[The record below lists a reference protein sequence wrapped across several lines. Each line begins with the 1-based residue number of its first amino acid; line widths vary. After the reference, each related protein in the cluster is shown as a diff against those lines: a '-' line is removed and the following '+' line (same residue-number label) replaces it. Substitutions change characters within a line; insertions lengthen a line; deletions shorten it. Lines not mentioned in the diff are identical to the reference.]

1 MNSAIKTYRIELVD
15 ALRGS
20 AILCIILL
28 HNMERFEFNYSLQD
42 LPLWVKDLDK
52 SVMFS
57 AYFLF
62 GGKAYAIFALLFG
75 FSFFIQNNNQQLQGK
90 NYRLRFFW
98 RMVLLLIF
106 GFINTAFYQGDILT
120 LYAIFGLILIPTCNL
135 SNRTVF
141 IIAMFLMVQPVEI
154 GRIIY
159 AFANPNFVPSPNL
172 SNGYYKEIAN
182 YMNNGNF
189 LDYIVGNVTL
199 GKMASLLW
207 SWENGRFMQAPALF
221 LLGFLAGRKQLFV
234 MNETTIVFW
243 KSVLKYAII
252 IFVPLYAT
260 TVYLPAMVKSIA
272 ILNPLLVILSSWGNI
287 AFMFFLVAGFI
298 LLFQKNTSNK
308 IFGNLVFFG
317 KMGLTNYILQSIA
330 GSTIYY
336 KYGFGLY
343 KYTGAFY
350 GLFIGVALFI
360 LNLAFCKYWLKTH
373 KQGPLEYLWYKATWF
388 NFNKNS
394 VSISPN
400 IISPVNNKDA
410 IKTM

>member
-1 MNSAIKTYRIELVD
+1 MNPVIKTNRIEVVD
-15 ALRGS
+15 ALRGF

-28 HNMERFEFNYSLQD
+28 HNMERFEFNYSLQN
-42 LPLWVKDLDK
+42 LPFWVKDLDK
-52 SVMFS
+52 NILFS

-75 FSFFIQNNNQQLQGK
+75 FSFFIQNNTQQLQGK
-90 NYRLRFFW
+90 DYRLRFFW

-106 GFINTAFYQGDILT
+106 GYINTAFYQGDILT
-120 LYAIFGLILIPTCNL
+120 LYAIFGLILILTCNL
-135 SNRTVF
+135 SNKTVF
-141 IIAMFLMVQPVEI
+141 IIAMFLMAQPVEI
-154 GRIIY
+154 GRILY
-159 AFANPNFVPSPNL
+159 AFANPGFVPAPNL

-199 GKMASLLW
+199 GKTASLLW

-221 LLGFLAGRKQLFV
+221 LLGFLAGRKKLFV

-243 KSVLKYAII
+243 KSVLKYAFI

-260 TVYLPAMVKSIA
+260 AVYLPEMAKNLA
-272 ILNPLLVILSSWGNI
+272 ILNPLFVMFTSWGNT
-287 AFMFFLVAGFI
+287 AFTFFLVAGFI
-298 LLFQKNTSNK
+298 MLFQQTTSNK
-308 IFGNLVFFG
+308 ILINLVPFG
-317 KMGLTNYILQSIA
+317 KMGLTNYILQSIV
-330 GSTIYY
+330 GSTLYY

-350 GLFIGVALFI
+350 GLFIGIALFFI
-360 LNLAFCKYWLKTH
+360 NLAFCKWWLKTH

-388 NFNKNS
+388 SFSKNS
-394 VSISPN
+394 VAISHN
-400 IISPVNNKDA
+400 IISPVIDKNA